1 MSIKGLV
8 KSLYSNCPG
17 TQVDWREAE
26 AVLKAGLGDL
36 EGRSSPTAAS
46 ESGWLHP
53 PPHQST
59 PRPPLWLVWGPWC
72 RGRLDAIWVVEVP
85 SRGEACAQG
94 PPARTRALADTLG
107 FPPSLP
113 LAGSVGSG
121 PRTGCSTSLGLIFL
135 LSQRGCL
142 SLPMGFTGGPPSL
155 GPC

>member
-36 EGRSSPTAAS
+36 EGRPSPTAVS

-72 RGRLDAIWVVEVP
+72 RGRLDAIWVVGGAQQGGGLCSGP
-85 SRGEACAQG
+85 SRKDQSPG
-94 PPARTRALADTLG
+94 
-107 FPPSLP
+107 
-113 LAGSVGSG
+113 
-121 PRTGCSTSLGLIFL
+121 
-135 LSQRGCL
+135 
-142 SLPMGFTGGPPSL
+142 
-155 GPC
+155 